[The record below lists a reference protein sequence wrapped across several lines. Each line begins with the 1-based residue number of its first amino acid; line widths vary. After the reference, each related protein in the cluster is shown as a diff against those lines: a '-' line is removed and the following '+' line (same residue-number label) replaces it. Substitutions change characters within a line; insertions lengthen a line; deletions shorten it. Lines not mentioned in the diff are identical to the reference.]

1 MSENARLRAS
11 DADRE
16 RAAES
21 LREHY
26 AAGRISEEELGE
38 RLEAVY
44 AARTVEELTELRD
57 DLPELP
63 LSPGAR
69 RQELAA
75 HRAELRG
82 RMLQRAGGTFA
93 PFVICTVVWAAAGAQ
108 GSFWPAF
115 LLIAPVLFI
124 GRNLWRLYGPE
135 PEIDRVRR
143 ELDRPDGGHRR
154 RHHRAGVHD
163 HRRGLG

>member
-1 MSENARLRAS
+1 MSENPRMRAS

-16 RAAES
+16 RAAAS

-26 AAGRISEEELGE
+26 AEGRISDEELAE
-38 RLEAVY
+38 RLDAVY
-44 AARTVEELTELRD
+44 AARTVEELQLLRH

-63 LSPGAR
+63 LSPDAHR
-69 RQELAA
+69 AALAT

-82 RMLQRAGGTFA
+82 RLLQQAGGTFV
-93 PFVICTVVWAAAGAQ
+93 PFLICTVIWAAAGAQ

-124 GRNLWRLYGPE
+124 GRNLWRLYGPA
-135 PEIDRVRR
+135 PELERVRA
-143 ELDRPDGGHRR
+143 ELEAPRRRGRHRR
-154 RHHRAGVHD
+154 HVHD
-163 HRRGLG
+163 HGPRLG